1 MHIPETTRL
10 NVTENKAKK
19 WRNTDIHVNM
29 LHALTGLF
37 VALVPTVIV
46 PIVDVTQPNAPAVG
60 AREFAI
66 RVGA

>member
-1 MHIPETTRL
+1 
-10 NVTENKAKK
+10 
-19 WRNTDIHVNM
+19 M